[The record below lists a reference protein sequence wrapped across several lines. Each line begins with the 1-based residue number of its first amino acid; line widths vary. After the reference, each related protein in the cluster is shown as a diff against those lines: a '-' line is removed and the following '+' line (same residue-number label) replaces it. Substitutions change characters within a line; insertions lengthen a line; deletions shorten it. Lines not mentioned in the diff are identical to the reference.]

1 MPVLVNRGALGYRL
15 FSATE
20 HLRARPEPEFRD
32 GDANCI
38 ELGLVNNMPDS
49 ALEQTE
55 RQVLKLLDAATTD
68 GIVVRL
74 NLFCLPKVLRSPL
87 GQHHLSRLSYLSIF
101 DLQHSN
107 LDGVIITGAE
117 PRAEN
122 LEEETYWSELTDV
135 FDRAA
140 DSSTSIVCSCL
151 AVHAAVRHLDGIRR
165 QALDEKCFGIF
176 EFEKREDHPIMN
188 GVPPRIGI
196 PHSRWNAV
204 AADDL
209 LACGYAV
216 LTSSQQA
223 GVDTFVKMGKNLFI
237 FFQGHPEYE
246 AWTLFGEFRRD
257 VERFV
262 QHERDTYPD
271 TPQGCLDEGTMR
283 DLNEFRER
291 AYCDRRKEVLAHFPH
306 AAVVRKLTDPWR
318 QVAGQ
323 IYRNW
328 LLHMSA
334 KKSEKRRQLR
344 RAELATHG

>member
-15 FSATE
+15 FSPTE
-20 HLRARPEPEFRD
+20 HLRARPEPEFRE

-55 RQVLKLLDAATTD
+55 RQVLKLLDAAAPD
-68 GIVVRL
+68 GMVVRL
-74 NLFCLPKVLRSPL
+74 SLFSLSKVPRTPL
-87 GQHHLSRLSYLSIF
+87 GQQHLSRLSYLSICN
-101 DLQHSN
+101 LQHSN

-117 PRAEN
+117 PRTTD
-122 LEEETYWSELTDV
+122 LTEEAYWSELTDV
-135 FDRAA
+135 FDWAA
-140 DSSTSIVCSCL
+140 DSSTSTVCSCL
-151 AVHAAVRHLDGIRR
+151 AVHAAVLHLDGIRR

-176 EFEKREDHPIMN
+176 EFTKREDHPIMN
-188 GVPPRIGI
+188 SVPQRIGI
-196 PHSRWNAV
+196 PHSRLNAIG
-204 AADDL
+204 ADDL
-209 LACGYAV
+209 VACGYAV
-216 LTSSQQA
+216 LTSSEQA
-223 GVDTFVKMGKNLFI
+223 GVDTFVKMGKNLFV

-246 AWTLFGEFRRD
+246 AWTLFSEFRRD

-262 QHERDTYPD
+262 RHERDTYPNI
-271 TPQGCLDEGTMR
+271 PQGCLDEDTAR

-291 AYCDRRKEVLAHFPH
+291 AYCNRRKEVLAHFPY

-318 QVAGQ
+318 PVAGQ

-334 KKSEKRRQLR
+334 KKAEKARQMR
-344 RAELATHG
+344 GAELV